1 MSHLIWTAALFGI
14 ALLLLAIALLQY
26 RWNMQ
31 IRRATEIRVGADL
44 ESAMMKWHLD
54 LYGELSTIC
63 IGLQVGP
70 DSGANDRWDDYLR
83 RYVEWRRVATS
94 SSFVENIYSNPD
106 VVSDIYIWETSNWTG
121 PRLLRLDAD
130 KVRIERSALPAELRP
145 LLAHL
150 EGKASNLHVAL
161 RAWQADAP
169 RINVDPGAEP
179 ESSLA
184 HKLRSTAIT
193 GWQFDESIPAI
204 VHPIVHHGLKSSGT
218 GGPVDWFVIE
228 QRIFPELAQ
237 RYFRGRQ
244 GLEYKL
250 AVLSVGKTS
259 RLLYSSDPGFGTADV
274 GNSDSVMNIFG
285 PPPESMEG
293 SFWQSVKNKESL
305 RGEEWHSFSGPVW
318 FPVIQRTSEGAVW
331 MLFLQ
336 HRTAPLQASITR
348 VWRVNLIVGGQ
359 SFFCSPPVC
368 FCS

>member
-106 VVSDIYIWETSNWTG
+106 VVSDIYIWETSNGTG

-161 RAWQADAP
+161 RA
-169 RINVDPGAEP
+169 PGKLML
-179 ESSLA
+179 LA
-184 HKLRSTAIT
+184 LMSTPARNLNLRWPTSCEA
-193 GWQFDESIPAI
+193 
-204 VHPIVHHGLKSSGT
+204 
-218 GGPVDWFVIE
+218 
-228 QRIFPELAQ
+228 
-237 RYFRGRQ
+237 RQ
-244 GLEYKL
+244 LR
-250 AVLSVGKTS
+250 A
-259 RLLYSSDPGFGTADV
+259 
-274 GNSDSVMNIFG
+274 GNS
-285 PPPESMEG
+285 
-293 SFWQSVKNKESL
+293 
-305 RGEEWHSFSGPVW
+305 
-318 FPVIQRTSEGAVW
+318 
-331 MLFLQ
+331 
-336 HRTAPLQASITR
+336 TR
-348 VWRVNLIVGGQ
+348 AFR
-359 SFFCSPPVC
+359 P
-368 FCS
+368 

>member
-1 MSHLIWTAALFGI
+1 MKNSFNIASPSRASTRISHLIWTAALFGI

-83 RYVEWRRVATS
+83 RYVEWRRAATS
-94 SSFVENIYSNPD
+94 STFVENIYSNPD
-106 VVSDIYIWETSNWTG
+106 VVSDIYIWETSHRTD
-121 PRLLRLDAD
+121 PRLLTLNADDA
-130 KVRIERSALPAELRP
+130 RIERSALPAELRP

-150 EGKASNLHVAL
+150 ERKASNLRVAL
-161 RAWQADAP
+161 RAWEPDAP
-169 RINVDPGAEP
+169 PPDADPNAEP

-204 VHPIVHHGLKSSGT
+204 VHPIVHHGQRSFSA
-218 GGPVDWFVIE
+218 GGPVDWFVIVLNRSTIE

-237 RYFRGRQ
+237 RYFGGR
-244 GLEYKL
+244 
-250 AVLSVGKTS
+250 
-259 RLLYSSDPGFGTADV
+259 RP
-274 GNSDSVMNIFG
+274 SDSEVQKQ
-285 PPPESMEG
+285 ER
-293 SFWQSVKNKESL
+293 L
-305 RGEEWHSFSGPVW
+305 R
-318 FPVIQRTSEGAVW
+318 
-331 MLFLQ
+331 
-336 HRTAPLQASITR
+336 
-348 VWRVNLIVGGQ
+348 
-359 SFFCSPPVC
+359 FCD
-368 FCS
+368 FCRLDRLRS